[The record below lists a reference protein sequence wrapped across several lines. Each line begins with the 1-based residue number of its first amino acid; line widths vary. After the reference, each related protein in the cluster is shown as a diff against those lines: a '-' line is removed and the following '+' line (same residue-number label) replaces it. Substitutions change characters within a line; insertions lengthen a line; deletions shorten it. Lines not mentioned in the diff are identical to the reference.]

1 MAEKRRFTAQIIAIN
16 ILKFFFASLFWS
28 VILMISNYLF
38 DEYSNLGQDWT
49 KREKNQMLAQI
60 SNNWSSSAI
69 VHIYFTSFDIGDIMK
84 YVMEKLWEKPD
95 ILLQNCQ

>member
-49 KREKNQMLAQI
+49 KREKN
-60 SNNWSSSAI
+60 
-69 VHIYFTSFDIGDIMK
+69 
-84 YVMEKLWEKPD
+84 
-95 ILLQNCQ
+95 

>member
-1 MAEKRRFTAQIIAIN
+1 
-16 ILKFFFASLFWS
+16 
-28 VILMISNYLF
+28 
-38 DEYSNLGQDWT
+38 
-49 KREKNQMLAQI
+49 MLAQI

-95 ILLQNCQ
+95 ILL